1 MKKETIIIDGR
12 TLYKTYH
19 DEFKIKQVRTNKI
32 YSEAID
38 IEPTEYILTDIPKPK
53 IENDNPET
61 TS

>member
-19 DEFKIKQVRTNKI
+19 DEFKIKQKKTNII

-38 IEPTEYILTDIPKPK
+38 IEPTEYVLTDIP
-53 IENDNPET
+53 IENDNPKAT
-61 TS
+61 D